1 MMSLFRRSVS
11 VSVRTDTVKYFHA
24 TRITQ
29 GFEEFYDSKLPG
41 DSMVTGRAWTLT
53 DVRRKVSR
61 IHKPPTIYFS
71 LSKRSWNCSSTNLFF
86 NLQSFDDLHR
96 LWFILYKERNLLL
109 TERQRKAKTSTPV
122 IASDE
127 FRYSKVKRSMA
138 AIKHVLSERQKIINL
153 IREEELAKLPADIW
167 LRRYRQLYATLL

>member
-1 MMSLFRRSVS
+1 MSVMMSIFRRSVS
-11 VSVRTDTVKYFHA
+11 FNVKPDTAKFFHA

-29 GFEEFYDSKLPG
+29 GFEEFYDSKVPG
-41 DSMVTGRAWTLT
+41 EAIVTGRAWTLT
-53 DVRRKVSR
+53 DVRRKVSNTHNTQNFLVEVK
-61 IHKPPTIYFS
+61 IFNGNLPS
-71 LSKRSWNCSSTNLFF
+71 SKS
-86 NLQSFDDLHR
+86 QSFDDLHR
-96 LWFILYKERNLLL
+96 LWFILYKERNLLI

-153 IREEELAKLPADIW
+153 IKKEELAKLPADI
-167 LRRYRQLYATLL
+167 